1 LWDWDSSCRRGTRFP
16 VSVRR
21 RCTKYRTAVLLLGF
35 RLMPARHAV
44 SRFSPSAVH
53 EISHCGAVVGLP
65 PHAGEALTFART
77 KVSKMRYMP
86 LQPRALTATGDTG
99 HTPLCGHPDL
109 LRKSCSR
116 APITN
121 WTSCETLQRS
131 LQPRAL
137 AQRVTRGIRPSAVT
151 LICFANPAHV
161 PRLRVGLRA
170 KHYSTVCSLG
180 H

>member
-1 LWDWDSSCRRGTRFP
+1 MG
-16 VSVRR
+16 
-21 RCTKYRTAVLLLGF
+21 LGF
-35 RLMPARHAV
+35 IMPARHAV

-116 APITN
+116 ALITG

-131 LQPRAL
+131 MRQCRDY
-137 AQRVTRGIRPSAVT
+137 G
-151 LICFANPAHV
+151 LIYKRNVSFLLMYLYRSIEKTTNLHPIILNHGHV
-161 PRLRVGLRA
+161 SRIPEGN
-170 KHYSTVCSLG
+170 
-180 H
+180 